1 MAAGEDS
8 AHGHVQHLSA
18 AQALSCITGR
28 GFGEPPH
35 AQPKSK
41 FHKATAAARRNL
53 ESKTRTLADSQ
64 SPQDTS
70 TPNLQRRMPA
80 LSTSSLPSKLQL
92 FQQYFYRIPRCIANR
107 TVCIADS
114 VATYRT
120 DRTGPYR
127 RISQH
132 PTTSYTSTPPA
143 TTPNR
148 RLQPPTSSHLPPA
161 TCLQPPGGGGW
172 RRVAGGRWLELDGW
186 SCGWRW
192 WLEGGGR
199 RMVVWLAWLVGWYGW
214 SGGYSVWRIATEPN
228 RNSAILAIH
237 MPLNTAYVS
246 VSTEPPDYNPMMNA
260 IAVKAPKAPFNE
272 P

>member
-1 MAAGEDS
+1 MALPE
-8 AHGHVQHLSA
+8 V
-18 AQALSCITGR
+18 
-28 GFGEPPH
+28 P
-35 AQPKSK
+35 AQPKSAWLLVRTVPMDTYSTSQLRRRSHALQGGGSESHHTHSK

-132 PTTSYTSTPPA
+132 PTTSHTSTPPA

-161 TCLQPPGGGGW
+161 TCLQPPGGGGGGGGW
-172 RRVAGGRWLELDGW
+172 LEAGGW
-186 SCGWRW
+186 S
-192 WLEGGGR
+192 
-199 RMVVWLAWLVGWYGW
+199 
-214 SGGYSVWRIATEPN
+214 
-228 RNSAILAIH
+228 
-237 MPLNTAYVS
+237 
-246 VSTEPPDYNPMMNA
+246 
-260 IAVKAPKAPFNE
+260 
-272 P
+272 